1 MSDFPS
7 PGDIQRWF
15 PRRWSDIAGNAAV
28 VETWKN
34 FIKNGPVNALITGP
48 SRSGK
53 TRTISLGIRALF
65 CTSRTRELDPCGS
78 CPTCKALAEGR
89 ADHHGVFA
97 AITGSEYS
105 FHPIDCE
112 YVTSEQLDSLRY
124 DGLLDS
130 NKAVVYLDEVAAL
143 KTRRL
148 EGRMLKLID
157 ETRAIWIASAISVKR
172 VQGKRKGEWT
182 ERLSVAMRGRYPIKV
197 GTSHPH
203 PDDLVPWILARAAEW
218 KIIIRNPEVTIP
230 EMIRRSRR
238 RVGYLIHMFAAAAT
252 RDDRTIDPASVDGFN
267 LDSPD

>member
-1 MSDFPS
+1 MTNFPS

-15 PRRWSDIAGNAAV
+15 PRKWSEIAGNTAIIQA
-28 VETWKN
+28 WKN
-34 FIKNGPVNALITGP
+34 FIKNGPVNTLITGP

-65 CTSRTRELDPCGS
+65 CTARTPELDPCGF
-78 CPTCKALAEGR
+78 CPTCKALDEGR
-89 ADHHGVFA
+89 TDHHGVFA

-112 YVTSEQLDSLRY
+112 YATSEQLDSLRY
-124 DGLLDS
+124 DGLLDN
-130 NKAVVYLDEVAAL
+130 NKVIVHLDEVAAL
-143 KTRRL
+143 KGRRL

-157 ETRAIWIASAISVKR
+157 ETRAIWIGSAISLKR
-172 VQGKRKGEWT
+172 VHGKRKGEWT

-203 PDDLVPWILARAAEW
+203 PDDLVPWIAARAAEW
-218 KIIIRNPEVTIP
+218 NITICNPEMTIP
-230 EMIRRSRR
+230 EMIQRSQR

-252 RDDRTIDPASVDGFN
+252 RDNRTISHQDVDGFN
-267 LDSPD
+267 LDSVD